1 MLLDTKLGETLKRV
15 QKLNFGTIWLKVF
28 SDKTLQRQVL
38 NWIRQDQLFKEGI
51 DEKGRIIGLYS
62 IATES
67 INPSKKAGTPYTLF
81 DSGDFYRS
89 FFIAVSKNDIT
100 IDADPIKTDGGVT
113 ENLFTKYGEGIIGL
127 TDENKSKLSAVVME
141 KFNRELQRILL

>member
-1 MLLDTKLGETLKRV
+1 MLLDTKLGETLRRV

-28 SDKTLQRQVL
+28 SDKALQRQVL
-38 NWIRQDQLFKEGI
+38 NWIRQDQLFKQGI

-89 FFIAVSKNDIT
+89 FFIAVSKNNFT
-100 IDADPIKTDGGVT
+100 IDADPIKTDGGIT
-113 ENLFTKYGEGIIGL
+113 ENLFIKYGEGIIGL
-127 TDENKSKLSAVVME
+127 TEENKSKLSAVVME

>member
-28 SDKTLQRQVL
+28 SDKALQRQVL

-51 DEKGRIIGLYS
+51 DENGRIIGLYS

-67 INPSKKAGTPYTLF
+67 INPSKKAGTPFTLF

-89 FFIAVSKNDIT
+89 FFIAVSKSDIT

>member
-1 MLLDTKLGETLKRV
+1 MLLDTKLGDTLRRV
-15 QKLNFGTIWLKVF
+15 QRLNFGTIWLKVF
-28 SDKTLQRQVL
+28 SDRALQIKVL

-51 DEKGRIIGLYS
+51 DENNQIIGLYS

-67 INPSKKAGTPYTLF
+67 INPSKKAGTPFTLF
-81 DSGDFYRS
+81 DSGEFYKS
-89 FFIAVSKNDIT
+89 FFIAVSRNDFT
-100 IDADPIKTDGGVT
+100 INADPIKTEGGVT

-127 TDENKSKLSAVVME
+127 TEQNKNKLSIEVME